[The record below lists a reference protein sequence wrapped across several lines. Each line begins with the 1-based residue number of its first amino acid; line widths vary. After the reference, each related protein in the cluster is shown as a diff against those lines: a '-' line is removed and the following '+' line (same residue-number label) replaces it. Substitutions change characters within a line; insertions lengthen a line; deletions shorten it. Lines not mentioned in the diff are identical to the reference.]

1 MNKKRIASLAILLGL
16 IGPVATASAQQPG
29 PNPGPGFGQPFGDH
43 REMGRGEEGGGMHG
57 GFHGLPHG
65 LWWKNPMLAQQIG
78 ITPEQQKKMDDILQ
92 QSRLQLIDL
101 KANVERQEVLL
112 RPMLDANPPDTAQVL
127 AQVDKLAQARADLEK
142 SNARMLLG
150 IRTVLTP
157 DQWTKLQARREGFR
171 ARMDGANGF
180 RGRRGPDGQGG
191 SGGEHHPPAAAPN
204 NPPPPPPAE

>member
-1 MNKKRIASLAILLGL
+1 MNKKSIASLAVLLGL
-16 IGPVATASAQQPG
+16 IGPLATASAQQPG

-43 REMGRGEEGGGMHG
+43 REMDRGEEGGGMHG
-57 GFHGLPHG
+57 GFRGLPHG
-65 LWWKNPMLAQQIG
+65 LWWKNPMIAQQIG

-142 SNARMLLG
+142 ANARMLLG

-157 DQWTKLQARREGFR
+157 DQWTKLQAHREHM
-171 ARMDGANGF
+171 RMDGGNGF

-191 SGGEHHPPAAAPN
+191 PGGEHHPPASAPG